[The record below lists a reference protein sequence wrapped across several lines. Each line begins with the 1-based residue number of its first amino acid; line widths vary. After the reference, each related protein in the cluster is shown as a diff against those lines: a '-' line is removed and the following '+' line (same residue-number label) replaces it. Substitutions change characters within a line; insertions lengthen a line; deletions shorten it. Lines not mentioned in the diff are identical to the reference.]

1 MPYYINPPPQNPLT
15 RIIAAVIAVFALVG
29 SFMIGMAALLVV
41 VCVGLVAAISIW
53 IRISLLKRRMKKEG
67 VEFGAVQKKPP
78 NSGHIID
85 AEYTV
90 VTDDDDQQRK

>member
-41 VCVGLVAAISIW
+41 ACVGLVAAIVIW
-53 IRISLLKRRMKKEG
+53 IRISLLKRRMRKEG
-67 VEFGAVQKKPP
+67 VGFGEAMNKPP
-78 NSGHIID
+78 DSGHVID
-85 AEYTV
+85 AEYSV
-90 VTDDDDQQRK
+90 ISEEKEQDKN